1 MKNARFVVHP
11 ALGCG
16 VGTDVEQQWQLADM
30 QRELDKLS
38 NQARFVQMIIDNQ
51 LTISRKKKPVLMTEL
66 RKLGFKAYVTMQ
78 EAKKA
83 GEKEDAIQE
92 SESEEDAAIGSRDY
106 DYLLG
111 VRLAFLS
118 SSIEAD
124 HTRCPCGLSR
134 KSA

>member
-30 QRELDKLS
+30 QRELYKLS
-38 NQARFVQMIIDNQ
+38 NQARFVQMIID
-51 LTISRKKKPVLMTEL
+51 KKPVLMTEL

-118 SSIEAD
+118 SSTEAD

>member
-1 MKNARFVVHP
+1 MKNARFVVRS
-11 ALGCG
+11 AFGCE

-51 LTISRKKKPVLMTEL
+51 LTISKKKKPVLMAEL
-66 RKLGFKAYVTMQ
+66 KKLGFRAYVTMQ

-83 GEKEDAIQE
+83 GEKEEAMQE
-92 SESEEDAAIGSRDY
+92 SDSDEDAAIGSRDY

-111 VRLAFLS
+111 VSTVCS
-118 SSIEAD
+118 SF
-124 HTRCPCGLSR
+124 CY
-134 KSA
+134 